1 MCVCFL
7 VRDRRRPRSTRTDTH
22 LPYTTLCR
30 SALCRVHYEFDN
42 SEAARA
48 VLSRAVALDAESPEA
63 HYWHGLVLYG
73 LGRNHDAVVA
83 FGKTI
88 ALDDGAADAY
98 FYRAHSF
105 AEMGRFAEA
114 VADLD
119 KAIEQIGRAHV

>member
-1 MCVCFL
+1 MRISDWSSDVCSSDL
-7 VRDRRRPRSTRTDTH
+7 
-22 LPYTTLCR
+22 
-30 SALCRVHYEFDN
+30 
-42 SEAARA
+42 
-48 VLSRAVALDAESPEA
+48 
-63 HYWHGLVLYG
+63 

-119 KAIEQIGRAHV
+119 KAIELDPFDDWAFLSRGDAFLELGEAERAPADYGQVIELGPEHPAGYSTRREPPPVRRPRREPPAAHP